1 MDETTLGYK
10 VTGTWETIVEH
21 GERMEAAIEIAL
33 NSLVDDNESI
43 SEEQLSLLE
52 DFGEWRPKISD
63 KSEDGSVNKRTAK
76 SASTETNEE
85 RPTDSLAKA
94 GKELKDREKKTT
106 DQLKNTA
113 SHIAKATENSVK
125 NTTKEVEEFVYQ
137 NVMTV
142 ISPYYFDNQLLSASL
157 WKKDDS
163 TFVFEVNVNDDSVRN
178 VFREHADDL
187 EMNISRWHTEA
198 EVDTDN
204 HAAAES
210 DEINEDSRTPTKDKI
225 TDEEKR
231 EDMYESSDSREN
243 VGF

>member
-33 NSLVDDNESI
+33 KSLIEDDESI

-52 DFGEWRPKISD
+52 EFGEWRPKIED

-76 SASTETNEE
+76 SASTETNGE
-85 RPTDSLAKA
+85 RSTDRLAKA
-94 GKELKDREKKTT
+94 GEELKNKDEKTT

-113 SHIAKATENSVK
+113 SHIAKATENTVK

-163 TFVFEVNVNDDSVRN
+163 TFVFEVNVNDDQVRE
-178 VFREHADDL
+178 VFRDHATDL
-187 EMNISRWHTEA
+187 DMNISRWHTEA
-198 EVDTDN
+198 EVEADS

-210 DEINEDSRTPTKDKI
+210 GEINENNGTPTKDRI
-225 TDEEKR
+225 TDDEKR
-231 EDMYESSDSREN
+231 EDMYESSDSRKN
-243 VGF
+243 GDF